1 MASPALVREQR
12 SGYNPSGRVVARHRT
27 GDRRMP
33 SPFPGFDPFLEDQGY
48 WRELHSAYLL
58 WMQYTLA
65 DRLPDA
71 YEVRIEERLSLAYVE
86 DEAAYR
92 DIQPDA
98 AILRSRQRSRP
109 SATP

>member
-1 MASPALVREQR
+1 MVREYGL
-12 SGYNPSGRVVARHRT
+12 GYNPGGRVVARHRT
-27 GDRRMP
+27 GDRPMS

-48 WRELHSAYLL
+48 WREFHSAYMI
-58 WMQYTLA
+58 WMQYALA

-86 DEAAYR
+86 DEAPYR

-98 AILRSRQRSRP
+98 SILRLRRPSRP
-109 SATP
+109 V